1 MLCFRKRV
9 QESHKNKNIAI
20 FIFLKNENK
29 NRKTG
34 ITKLFAKRPL
44 LMISLK
50 KT

>member
-1 MLCFRKRV
+1 VLEKEIKKVTKTKTLPFL
-9 QESHKNKNIAI
+9 
-20 FIFLKNENK
+20 FFLKNENK

-44 LMISLK
+44 LMITIC